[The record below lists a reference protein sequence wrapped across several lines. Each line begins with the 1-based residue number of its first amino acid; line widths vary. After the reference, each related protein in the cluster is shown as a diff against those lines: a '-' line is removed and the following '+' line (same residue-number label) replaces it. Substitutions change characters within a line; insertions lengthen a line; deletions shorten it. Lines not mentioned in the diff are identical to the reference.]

1 MRFDY
6 MPMISIIVTVFNLEE
21 YISDC
26 LESIRAQDFT
36 DFEVIII
43 NDGSTDRSEKIINNF
58 LEDKRF
64 KIYSTDN
71 RGVSEARNIALD
83 LSLGRYIIFVDGDDI
98 ITKNCLSTSMSSIGN
113 NDILVFNYKKLST
126 AGLVSNL
133 SYDSNHL
140 RSKSIDT
147 LCIEAIALEPNPWGK
162 FYKSEVFDNIKYP
175 EGLLYEDY
183 AVFYKLF
190 KGRKINFID
199 DELYIYRIRNGSI
212 MRSFNKRRIEDK
224 KIILTQLYNDL
235 KEGTDSEIRAAYVN
249 SYLFHFVFVT
259 FNVICN
265 SSNDALMD
273 GKALKIPQVKNT

>member
-1 MRFDY
+1 

-113 NDILVFNYKKLST
+113 NDILVFNYK
-126 AGLVSNL
+126 
-133 SYDSNHL
+133 
-140 RSKSIDT
+140 
-147 LCIEAIALEPNPWGK
+147 
-162 FYKSEVFDNIKYP
+162 
-175 EGLLYEDY
+175 
-183 AVFYKLF
+183 
-190 KGRKINFID
+190 
-199 DELYIYRIRNGSI
+199 
-212 MRSFNKRRIEDK
+212 
-224 KIILTQLYNDL
+224 
-235 KEGTDSEIRAAYVN
+235 
-249 SYLFHFVFVT
+249 
-259 FNVICN
+259 
-265 SSNDALMD
+265 SSVL
-273 GKALKIPQVKNT
+273 QVL